1 MGRRQSSADQQD
13 QTRAPSWSRRRKPSI
28 HLYATGLTTLLSL
41 SPLPFYPVLT
51 KSHTKEARMDPGMTD
66 PQARLAMHVCLCPA
80 RTAIGHSNRS
90 AKKEELIPLP
100 EG

>member
-1 MGRRQSSADQQD
+1 
-13 QTRAPSWSRRRKPSI
+13 
-28 HLYATGLTTLLSL
+28 
-41 SPLPFYPVLT
+41 
-51 KSHTKEARMDPGMTD
+51 MDPGMTD

-80 RTAIGHSNRS
+80 GTAIGHGNRS